1 MGCSYTAAGSDGN
14 AKRQAPNEGM
24 EVMPE
29 RVVRQRMEMP
39 SQQPQME
46 MGMQQQGQMGMQQ
59 SAQMGM
65 QQQGQ
70 MGMQQQGQM
79 GMQQQG
85 QMGMQQQGQMGMQQA
100 GQHSV
105 SDLHTEAAVQAAQ
118 AAQEAANVAG
128 KLTDLGCTE
137 EAQLVV
143 QWKHMLEGGAQTGG
157 DLQKAAQAARELA
170 ANIRHKAGMG

>member
-46 MGMQQQGQMGMQQ
+46 
-59 SAQMGM
+59 
-65 QQQGQ
+65 
-70 MGMQQQGQM
+70 
-79 GMQQQG
+79 
-85 QMGMQQQGQMGMQQA
+85 MGMQQQGQMGMQQA

-143 QWKHMLEGGAQTGG
+143 QWRHMLEGGAQTGG